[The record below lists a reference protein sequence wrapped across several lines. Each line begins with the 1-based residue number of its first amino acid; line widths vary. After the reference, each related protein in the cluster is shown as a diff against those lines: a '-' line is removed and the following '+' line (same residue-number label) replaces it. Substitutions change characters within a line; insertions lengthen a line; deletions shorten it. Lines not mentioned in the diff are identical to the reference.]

1 MPGLLE
7 IIKIEKLTHWNHEEH
22 HGGEET
28 LQGRDG
34 ELTVVE
40 KQ

>member
-1 MPGLLE
+1 MADIRRKE
-7 IIKIEKLTHWNHEEH
+7 LTHWNHEEH

-28 LQGRDG
+28 LEGRDG
-34 ELTVVE
+34 ELAVVE